1 MTADQTVTLSEPV
14 SAQPSG
20 IVLIWSWYSGGA
32 SNTNFMITF
41 VPKHFVLNH
50 NGCGINCYGLS
61 TDGHMIKYVY
71 IHDTKIVGH
80 SSNNSTTTYG
90 GITVANNNYV
100 LRYVIGV

>member
-41 VPKHFVLNH
+41 VPKYFVLNH

-61 TDGHMIKYVY
+61 TDGHMMKYVY

-80 SSNNSTTTYG
+80 DSNNDTTTHG
-90 GITVANNNYV
+90 GVTMANNNYV
-100 LRYVIGV
+100 LRYVIGI